1 MTCWDGNLGGFDK
14 KMWDVAIFKKTRP
27 TLICCHQ
34 SPAQVPI
41 WLPTIHYWLI
51 KSRRKERIWWTCALV
66 MSPGSDSEIAA
77 KWRFSLQCQHQEMSF
92 KSIVQ
97 RTWLSTVTKRAWV
110 MCTWQHATTNIILR
124 SSMPCPVSNQMSLD
138 CPGNLFM
145 CLGSQNFAETY
156 SNCSANLSGC
166 VTIVYIIYLYLKISN
181 ACSFQMN

>member
-1 MTCWDGNLGGFDK
+1 
-14 KMWDVAIFKKTRP
+14 MWDVAIFKKNSTHFD
-27 TLICCHQ
+27 LL
-34 SPAQVPI
+34 SPLLKSPYDCLQY
-41 WLPTIHYWLI
+41 TIDSSNPDA
-51 KSRRKERIWWTCALV
+51 KKGSDEPATTLV
-66 MSPGSDSEIAA
+66 MSPSDSEITA

-92 KSIVQ
+92 KRIVQ

-138 CPGNLFM
+138 CPGNLFT

-166 VTIVYIIYLYLKISN
+166 VIIVMYLYLKISN